1 MLDVLDIASDA
12 DAVRVNLVGHG
23 DHAHSVIVAVSKD
36 STGPAVCDRTFHHA
50 ADLTRPSTTCSMLR
64 TEAKVDFLSTSSGNS
79 MSKASSSASMT
90 STDACEV
97 RPRS

>member
-23 DHAHSVIVAVSKD
+23 DHAHSVIVAVSRD
-36 STGPAVCDRTFHHA
+36 CTGAAVCDRACHHA
-50 ADLTRPSTTCSMLR
+50 ADLTRPSTTCSMLC

-79 MSKASSSASMT
+79 MSEASSRARIT
-90 STDACEV
+90 STDAGEV